1 MKEGKFMAFDGI
13 TMHAVIAELNENLI
27 NSKINKVFEPSKNEV
42 ILGLYNNGKNYAL
55 NINIS
60 SNNYR
65 MHLTTHSKPNPY
77 VAPNFCML
85 LRKHIIGFRIK
96 EFVTYGLE
104 RIVEIVLEGYNEL
117 NDVVTKKLI
126 IELMGKHSNIILTN
140 SENYI
145 IDSIRHTDSSTGSLR
160 DIMPARI
167 YTLPTSDKHDFL
179 KINSY
184 EDFEKICNGNSIY
197 NSFVGISQNF
207 INSLNLNKNKE
218 IYDYIKSLIKNIDK
232 TKLEFIINTSNKK
245 DYTIV
250 LSNEVTNL
258 NVNFALDDFYFE
270 KETEEFFIN
279 YRNSVL
285 KIILEYLKKYNRKLL
300 AINEKLKECKNIDL
314 YKLYGELITSNLY
327 KLPKYNVSKIE
338 VENYYDENKLITIPL
353 DESISIQ
360 KNMEKYFKK
369 YNKLKTAL
377 EISTKQKQV
386 TETELEYIESIV
398 YSLENC
404 TNIDEVNEVY
414 DEILGS
420 NLFSDSFK
428 KTAKPKKKVELS
440 EPEQFNIDGF
450 TVLVGKNNKQNDY
463 LSLKL
468 AKENDLWF
476 HTKDIRG
483 SHVIL
488 KTNGKDISDD
498 LIIKCAKLASKH
510 SKAKNSSNVPVDYCL
525 AKYVKKPSGTKPGMV
540 IYTNYRTVNV

>member
-1 MKEGKFMAFDGI
+1 MAFDGI
-13 TMHAVIAELNENLI
+13 TMHAVIAELKSNII
-27 NSKINKVFEPSKNEV
+27 NAKINKVFEPSKNEI

-65 MHLTTHSKPNPY
+65 MHLSTHSKPNPY
-77 VAPNFCML
+77 TAPNFCML

-145 IDSIRHTDSSTGSLR
+145 IDSIRHTDSSSGALR
-160 DIMPARI
+160 DILPAHI
-167 YTLPTSDKHDFL
+167 YALPASDKHDFL
-179 KINSY
+179 KVNSY
-184 EDFEKICNGNSIY
+184 KDFEKICNGKTVY
-197 NSFVGISQNF
+197 NSFVGISKNF
-207 INSLNLNKNKE
+207 INSLNLNSNKD
-218 IYDYIKSLIKNIDK
+218 IYDYIKALIANIDK
-232 TKLEFIINTSNKK
+232 TKIKYIISNNKK
-245 DYTIV
+245 DYTII
-250 LSNEVTNL
+250 SSENYNNL
-258 NVNFALDDFYFE
+258 DLNFALDDFYFE
-270 KETEEFFIN
+270 KESEEFFIN
-279 YRNSVL
+279 YRNSIL
-285 KIILEYLKKYNRKLL
+285 KVILEYLKKYNRKLL
-300 AINEKLKECKNIDL
+300 GINEKLKECKNIDL

-338 VENYYDENKLITIPL
+338 VENYYDENKLITVPL

-377 EISTKQKQV
+377 EISTKQKQI
-386 TETELEYIESIV
+386 TETELEYIESII

-404 TNIDEVNEVY
+404 SNIDEVNEVY
-414 DEILGS
+414 NEISSS

-428 KTAKPKKKVELS
+428 KTNNTKKKVKLS
-440 EPEQFNIDGF
+440 EPEEFNIDGF

-488 KTNGKDISDD
+488 KTNGKEVSDD
-498 LIIKCAKLASKH
+498 LIIKCAKLASNH

-525 AKYVKKPSGTKPGMV
+525 AKYVKKPSGAKPGMV
-540 IYTNYRTVNV
+540 IYTNYKTVNV